1 MESDPI
7 GKDEVVELAQQ
18 LDTPATREVGS
29 LVSKDT
35 MGRECL
41 CSPDGYC

>member
-1 MESDPI
+1 MESHPI

-18 LDTPATREVGS
+18 LDTPVTREFVP

-35 MGRECL
+35 MGRECR
-41 CSPDGYC
+41 CSPDGNS